1 MLGCTEIAC
10 NHWHRGRPVSC
21 TAQKKKK
28 PTKGTQ
34 TVQSLAGAQLINK
47 LEEELERETGG
58 R

>member
-1 MLGCTEIAC
+1 M
-10 NHWHRGRPVSC
+10 SC